1 MKKDSIGNDL
11 PSPVYCGAGVP
22 AWQVGV
28 ALSVNTFLLTVDM
41 AMRRGR
47 TVIYDRNTNT
57 AAITA
62 ANGMI
67 STVSHCQ
74 FWSEKERLDLAAKP

>member
-1 MKKDSIGNDL
+1 MKKDSMGNEL
-11 PSPVYCGAGVP
+11 PSPVKCGAGVP

-28 ALSVNTFLLTVDM
+28 ALSVNTFLLAVDM
-41 AMRRGR
+41 AMKNGK

-62 ANGMI
+62 ASGMI

-74 FWSEKERLDLAAKP
+74 FWR

>member
-47 TVIYDRNTNT
+47 TVIYD
-57 AAITA
+57 
-62 ANGMI
+62 
-67 STVSHCQ
+67 
-74 FWSEKERLDLAAKP
+74 